1 MEARTMNEK
10 LNLHDAGN
18 DATPKALWLT
28 AIVVFSLYVGVATHV
43 LTEGHLNED
52 AYILFQY
59 VQNVAAG
66 NGIVFDSL
74 SGPAEG
80 ATDFLWMI
88 MLACLAWI
96 QVPPGVGA
104 AIINGLGLALI
115 AVTLINIRGR
125 LDTIAI
131 AAISL
136 VAMSQTAL
144 ASISGFS
151 AFAYGGVFSL
161 LLYAALTQKPIAA
174 VALGLLL
181 ALIRPDGTLLAGG
194 TILAMLLF
202 SDSRTRRHIL
212 IACIPATLVGLGY
225 FAWRATYFGFWL
237 PLPLIV
243 KSNGVDAIQSITTNW
258 RAIDSYVYLLL
269 VTLLVSIHKKVQ
281 MPTSSRFVITLA
293 GASLLLLA
301 LSSAHQSQNIGYRF
315 QFPAVIALVF
325 LLVIIMNQ
333 FGRNYRKFQIAMT
346 IFCAG
351 VALSSARSAV
361 IKGDELVS
369 QNYMNSF
376 PLILRERGFELQTIA
391 ITEAGRFPYWYNAP
405 RMIDI
410 VGLNSPSV
418 VIAGPKTELEKYS
431 PSFVFAYHGR
441 VYRTDELPRE
451 DKYVVLEAKDIRV
464 NPYGGD
470 NPVILAALAALE
482 YAQKNNFRAVLVKS
496 EHSDK
501 DFRHAFFLSQKIDL
515 ERFLTILDESFTST
529 LGYLASEKIRA
540 SLQKR
545 Q

>member
-1 MEARTMNEK
+1 MNEK
-10 LNLHDAGN
+10 LDLYDAGN
-18 DATPKALWLT
+18 GVSPKELWLT
-28 AIVVFSLYVGVATHV
+28 AIIVFALYLGVATYV
-43 LTEGHLNED
+43 LTQGHLNED

-66 NGIVFDSL
+66 KGIVFDSL

-104 AIINGLGLALI
+104 AIINGLGLTLI
-115 AVTLINIRGR
+115 AVTLVRVRGR
-125 LDTIAI
+125 LDMIAI
-131 AAISL
+131 AAIAL
-136 VAMSQTAL
+136 VALSQTAL

-161 LLYAALTQKPIAA
+161 LLYAALTQKPVAA

-202 SDSRTRRHIL
+202 SDSGTRRSIL
-212 IACIPATLVGLGY
+212 VACIPATLVGLGY
-225 FAWRATYFGFWL
+225 FAWRASYFGLWL

-243 KSNGVDAIQSITTNW
+243 KSSGVDAIQSITTNW
-258 RAIDSYVYLLL
+258 RAIDSYVYLVAVMLL
-269 VTLLVSIHKKVQ
+269 ASLYKKVK
-281 MPTSSRFVITLA
+281 MPAGSQVAIALA

-325 LLVIIMNQ
+325 VLVITVNQ
-333 FGRNYRKFQIAMT
+333 FGNNHRNLRVAMT
-346 IFCAG
+346 VLCIG
-351 VALSSARSAV
+351 IALSSARSTV
-361 IKGDELVS
+361 VKGDELVS
-369 QNYMNSF
+369 PNYMNSF
-376 PLILRERGFELQTIA
+376 PLILREQGFELQTIA
-391 ITEAGRFPYWYNAP
+391 ITEAGRFPYWYDAP

-418 VIAGPKTELEKYS
+418 VIEGPGAELEKYS

-441 VYRTDELPRE
+441 VYRTDNLPKE
-451 DKYVVLEAKDIRV
+451 DQYVVLNAKDISV
-464 NPYGGD
+464 NPYDGD

-482 YAQKNNFRAVLVKS
+482 YAQRNNFRAVLVKS
-496 EHSDK
+496 EQSDQN
-501 DFRHAFFLSQKIDL
+501 FRHAFFLSRKTDL
-515 ERFLTILDESFTST
+515 ERFLSILEKSFTST
-529 LGYLASEKIRA
+529 RGYLASEKVRA
-540 SLQKR
+540 AL
-545 Q
+545 